1 MKKTKQILA
10 IIGVVLLVALY
21 VSTLV
26 FALIGSDLATNCLKA
41 SIYATVVVPVLIW
54 AYTMVYRL
62 LKNLDKKK
70 LLLMNLPYVL
80 AGYFCD
86 KIAWLWR
93 VSPGQD
99 ASAKTS
105 NEPNIKKEDCE

>member
-26 FALIGSDLATNCLKA
+26 FVLIGSDLATNCLKA

-62 LKNLDKKK
+62 LKNHYSLREDLDSTKKE
-70 LLLMNLPYVL
+70 
-80 AGYFCD
+80 A
-86 KIAWLWR
+86 
-93 VSPGQD
+93 SGQD

>member
-26 FALIGSDLATNCLKA
+26 FALIGSDFATNCLKA

-62 LKNLDKKK
+62 LKNHYSLREDLNSIKKE
-70 LLLMNLPYVL
+70 
-80 AGYFCD
+80 A
-86 KIAWLWR
+86 
-93 VSPGQD
+93 SGQD

-105 NEPNIKKEDCE
+105 NESNVKKEDRE

>member
-10 IIGVVLLVALY
+10 IIGVILLVALY

-26 FALIGSDLATNCLKA
+26 FALIGSDFTTSCLKA

-62 LKNLDKKK
+62 LKNHYSLKEDLDSVKKE
-70 LLLMNLPYVL
+70 
-80 AGYFCD
+80 A
-86 KIAWLWR
+86 
-93 VSPGQD
+93 SGQET
-99 ASAKTS
+99 STKTS
-105 NEPNIKKEDCE
+105 NETNGKKVSSTLSTPLPPHS

>member
-62 LKNLDKKK
+62 LKNHYSLRED
-70 LLLMNLPYVL
+70 
-80 AGYFCD
+80 
-86 KIAWLWR
+86 
-93 VSPGQD
+93 SGQD

>member
-54 AYTMVYRL
+54 AYSFIYKL
-62 LKNLDKKK
+62 LKKHDGKDKDDSSMK
-70 LLLMNLPYVL
+70 
-80 AGYFCD
+80 
-86 KIAWLWR
+86 
-93 VSPGQD
+93 
-99 ASAKTS
+99 
-105 NEPNIKKEDCE
+105 

>member
-26 FALIGSDLATNCLKA
+26 FALIGSDFATNCLKA
-41 SIYATVVVPVLIW
+41 SIYATVVVPALIW

-62 LKNLDKKK
+62 LKNHYSLREDLDSIKKE
-70 LLLMNLPYVL
+70 
-80 AGYFCD
+80 A
-86 KIAWLWR
+86 
-93 VSPGQD
+93 SGQD

-105 NEPNIKKEDCE
+105 NEPNIKKRGLRITTILFYKPYINLL

>member
-1 MKKTKQILA
+1 MKNTKQILA

-26 FALIGSDLATNCLKA
+26 FALIGSDLATNCLKV

-62 LKNLDKKK
+62 LKNHYSLREDLD
-70 LLLMNLPYVL
+70 
-80 AGYFCD
+80 
-86 KIAWLWR
+86 
-93 VSPGQD
+93 S
-99 ASAKTS
+99 T
-105 NEPNIKKEDCE
+105 KKEDCE

>member
-62 LKNLDKKK
+62 LKNHYSLREDLDSTKKE
-70 LLLMNLPYVL
+70 
-80 AGYFCD
+80 
-86 KIAWLWR
+86 
-93 VSPGQD
+93 

>member
-62 LKNLDKKK
+62 LKNHYSLREDLDSIKKK
-70 LLLMNLPYVL
+70 LPGRMLPQKLQMN
-80 AGYFCD
+80 
-86 KIAWLWR
+86 
-93 VSPGQD
+93 Q
-99 ASAKTS
+99 TS
-105 NEPNIKKEDCE
+105 KRGLRITTILFYNLSTS